1 MALTPG
7 TRLGVYEI
15 TALLG
20 EGGMGQVYRATD
32 TRLKRQVALKIL
44 PLAVAG
50 DADRLS
56 RFHREAEV
64 LAALN
69 HPHIAAIYGFE
80 ESGDVSALVMELVD
94 GEDLSQRIARGPV
107 AIADALA
114 IARQITEAL
123 EAAHEQG
130 IVHRDLKPANIKVRA
145 DGTVKVL
152 DFGLAK
158 ALAPASDAASAI
170 AQAATITSPAMTQV
184 GMILGT
190 AAYMSPEQARG
201 TSVDKRADLWAF
213 GVVLWE
219 MLTGTRLFAGATVSD
234 TIAAV
239 LTAEPPWAVLAPA
252 TPASIRRLLR
262 RCLQKD
268 RTRRLA
274 DVSDARLDIDD
285 ALTDESSDRPVP
297 TVASR
302 GRATTAWAVA
312 GVCAALAVGLGVA
325 MVRRPMP
332 GDAPLYRST
341 IVVNES
347 LNFRAPSLRFRLSP
361 DGRRLAYSAPDASGR
376 VMLWVRAL
384 DSLAGQ
390 PLGGTDDANAPFW
403 SPDSR
408 TIAFFADGKL
418 KRIDAGGGPVTVICD
433 AYVGGA
439 SPGGRGA
446 PAATA
451 GRAWPGSWSRDDV
464 ILLPSPTTTA
474 IAQVAATGGTPSPAT
489 TLAAGTGET
498 QHGYPFFLPDGR
510 RFLYVAFD
518 GWVPLGL
525 YVGSLD
531 GQAPVRVMD
540 TESDAQFA
548 DGSLLF
554 ARNSVLMAQRFDAS
568 TLALSG
574 EPVVLGERVLMNL
587 YAMRAAAFSVSDN
600 GVLVYQG
607 GAGSTGT
614 ARLAWSDRTGRQTAV
629 VDERLQ
635 YRDLQLSSDGTRVAV
650 SLVAARDT
658 TSDVWI
664 VNSGRGLR
672 TRATLNGSDDFYAVW
687 SPEGTEI
694 AFSSRRKGNL
704 DLYRKPVSGAD
715 REEVLLDDAMDKT
728 ATSWSSDGKFVLYSI
743 DDPRTGPDVWVL
755 PMTGDRKPF
764 AFLATAADERFAR
777 FSPDGRWVA
786 YSSSESG
793 RTEVYVTPFPGPGG
807 KQLISSTGGRFPR
820 WRSDS
825 KELFYQSADNRLMV
839 AAVTV
844 SGGGVEVGAVQSLFE
859 LRAPEGLA
867 RDFYDVTSDGQRFM
881 LVIPDETT
889 ANPLTLVNNWPTL
902 VKSR

>member
-1 MALTPG
+1 
-7 TRLGVYEI
+7 
-15 TALLG
+15 
-20 EGGMGQVYRATD
+20 MGQVYRATD

-44 PLAVAG
+44 PPALAA

-56 RFHREAEV
+56 RFQREAQV

-69 HPHIAAIYGFE
+69 HPHIAAIYGLE
-80 ESGDVSALVMELVD
+80 ESGPPPGSGQAPSTGSGPAGVSALVMELVEGD
-94 GEDLSQRIARGPV
+94 DLSQRIARGPL
-107 AIADALA
+107 ALADALA

-123 EAAHEQG
+123 EAAHGQG

-170 AQAATITSPAMTQV
+170 AHAATITSPAMTQAGV
-184 GMILGT
+184 ILGT

-201 TSVDKRADLWAF
+201 MSVDKRADIWAF

-239 LTAEPPWAVLAPA
+239 LTAEPPWALLSPS
-252 TPASIRRLLR
+252 TPASIQRLLR

-285 ALTDESSDRPVP
+285 ALADDPKDPPVQA
-297 TVASR
+297 VATR
-302 GRATTAWAVA
+302 GRATTAWAIA
-312 GVCAALAVGLGVA
+312 GLCAAAALGLGVA
-325 MVRRPMP
+325 MIRRPVP
-332 GDAPLYRST
+332 VDAPVYRST
-341 IVVNES
+341 IVVDEN

-361 DGRRLAYSAPDASGR
+361 DGRRVAYSAPDASGR

-384 DSLAGQ
+384 DGVTGQ

-418 KRIDAGGGPVTVICD
+418 KRIDAGGGPITVICD
-433 AYVGGA
+433 AFVAA

-446 PAATA
+446 PPATA

-510 RFLYVAFD
+510 RFLYVAFN
-518 GWVPLGL
+518 GLVPLGL

-540 TESDAQFA
+540 TESDAQYA

-554 ARNSVLMAQRFDAS
+554 ARGSVLMGQRFDPS
-568 TLALSG
+568 TLALTS
-574 EPVVLGERVLMNL
+574 EPVVLGERVLMNVS
-587 YAMRAAAFSVSDN
+587 AMRAAGFSVSAN

-607 GAGSTGT
+607 PGGTGT
-614 ARLAWSDRTGRQTAV
+614 AHLAWSDRTGRQTAV

-635 YRDLQLSSDGTRVAV
+635 YRDLQLSPDGTRLAV
-650 SLVAARDT
+650 SIVPARDT

-664 VNSGRGLR
+664 VSAGRGLR
-672 TRATLNGSDDFYAVW
+672 TRVTLDGSDDLSAIW
-687 SPEGTEI
+687 SPQGTDI
-694 AFSSRRKGNL
+694 VFSSRRKGNL
-704 DLYRKPVSGAD
+704 DLYRRSVSGAE
-715 REEVLLDDAMDKT
+715 REEVVLDDAVDKL
-728 ATSWSSDGKFVLYSI
+728 ATSWSSDGKFLLYSI
-743 DDPRTGPDVWVL
+743 DVPGTGPDVWVL
-755 PMTGDRKPF
+755 PLTGDRKPF
-764 AFLATAADERFAR
+764 PFLATTADERFAR
-777 FSPDGRWVA
+777 FSPDGHWVA
-786 YSSSESG
+786 FASSESG
-793 RTEVYVTPFPGPGG
+793 RTEVYVAPFPGPGG
-807 KQLISSTGGRFPR
+807 RQLISSAGGRFPR
-820 WRSDS
+820 WRSDG
-825 KELFYQSADNRLMV
+825 KELFYQSPDNRLM
-839 AAVTV
+839 AAAITLT
-844 SGGGVEVGAVQSLFE
+844 SDRADVESEQALFE
-859 LRAPEGLA
+859 MRGPDGLP
-867 RDFYDVTSDGQRFM
+867 RDFYDVAGDGQRFM
-881 LVIPDETT
+881 LVVPDAATPT
-889 ANPLTLVNNWPTL
+889 PLTLVTNWPAL